1 MRVLIIG
8 ANGQLGRALTQTFGK
23 GYEVVQAVH
32 RQPAAGQIVLDL
44 GEDLSVRS
52 GLEQSKPDVI
62 LVAGAYCHVDL
73 CETQREVCRRVNVD
87 GPRAIAQFARETG
100 ARAVLYST
108 DQVFD
113 GERAL
118 YREEDPVRPLNE
130 YARSKAESEEVL
142 RAILPDGHLILRT
155 AWLYGPDVAR
165 KNFILRLIKRLSQ
178 GEDVAVPHDQW
189 GTPTYSEDLARATR
203 YLVER
208 GVTGTYHAV
217 GPDFI
222 DRVSLARKVCARFGL
237 DERWLIPMATSDLGQ
252 AAPRPLRVRLD
263 CQKLRGTGAPPFRGF
278 DAGLEALQAWL
289 ESSGACTR

>member
-8 ANGQLGRALTQTFGK
+8 ANGQLGRALTQTFSK

-32 RQPAAGQIVLDL
+32 RQPAAGQIVLEL
-44 GEDLSVRS
+44 EDPVGVLTA
-52 GLEQSKPDVI
+52 LNHTKPEVI
-62 LVAGAYCHVDL
+62 LLAGAFCHVDL
-73 CETQREVCRRVNVD
+73 CETEWDTCRRVNVE
-87 GPRAIAQFARETG
+87 GPQ
-100 ARAVLYST
+100 AVAWYVRNEGGCVVYYST

-113 GERAL
+113 GMKDAYSEA
-118 YREEDPVRPLNE
+118 DPVAPLNR
-130 YARSKAESEEVL
+130 YAKSKAKGEAVV
-142 RAILPDGHLILRT
+142 RAIIPDRCLILRT

-208 GVTGTYHAV
+208 GDTGTYHAV

-263 CQKLRGTGAPPFRGF
+263 CQKLRGTGAPPFRSF